1 MIYPPMIFENL
12 LSSFRPDFVFC
23 FCFCFCFVS
32 FRFVFLIIIFVH
44 LIITFVFPSCR
55 LRGRGA
61 SGNVFIEK
69 VQITKSRTVKT
80 KIEWGPIA
88 LEINPLLPHSLL
100 SKLDCHG
107 NFNVDVRLT
116 TIFKSLDK
124 F

>member
-80 KIEWGPIA
+80 KIE
-88 LEINPLLPHSLL
+88 
-100 SKLDCHG
+100 
-107 NFNVDVRLT
+107 
-116 TIFKSLDK
+116 
-124 F
+124 